1 MTAQNQIPETLDA
14 LIQLLTD
21 VKAQYGGNIS
31 VKYVNEKDMIDSAGH
46 HYDFDDI
53 VIFGGHTSLIDSN
66 DKVEPRLIFVAS

>member
-1 MTAQNQIPETLDA
+1 MKNQMPKTIDDY
-14 LIQLLTD
+14 IILLNEA
-21 VKAQYGGNIS
+21 KAQYGGNIG